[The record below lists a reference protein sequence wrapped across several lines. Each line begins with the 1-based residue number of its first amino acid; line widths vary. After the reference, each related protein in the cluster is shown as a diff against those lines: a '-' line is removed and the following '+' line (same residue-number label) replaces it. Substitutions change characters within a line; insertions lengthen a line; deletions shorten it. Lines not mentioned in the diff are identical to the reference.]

1 MLLASK
7 VVDEDAPEGTAATG
21 MTDAQLCD
29 ELKTMLLAGH
39 ETSSMA
45 LTWALYLLVT
55 HPEAMEKARAEVRQQ
70 LPPGDTYGS
79 MAQYKACTYV
89 NSVLLEALRIFNPV
103 PTITRELV
111 KDEVVC
117 GKTLPGGVRW
127 AARGLF

>member
-1 MLLASK
+1 MTHVLAVSQPVVLTYGHDVPALSDADMLLASK

-55 HPEAMEKARAEVRQQ
+55 HPEAMEKARAEVRQ
-70 LPPGDTYGS
+70 
-79 MAQYKACTYV
+79 
-89 NSVLLEALRIFNPV
+89 
-103 PTITRELV
+103 
-111 KDEVVC
+111 
-117 GKTLPGGVRW
+117 
-127 AARGLF
+127 